1 MRHECLFPPQLFMN
15 GEIIMLSSTEL
26 FMAIGLLPAG
36 LLLFYIYKMDRI
48 EKEPKG
54 LLVGLFF
61 LGVGATIPTM
71 IVEMLLSTVNNGLFF
86 GQYNTQYEYTFV
98 DGRVYLYEFV
108 NNFFGIALVE
118 EGFKWLFMFLL
129 TRKSKSFNCLFDG
142 VVYAAFVSLGFAAA
156 ENVMYVFTGGLVTGM
171 LRMITAVPAHCAFS
185 VVMGTFYGK
194 WFVSR
199 NAGALE
205 KNLYQNGVITTAPK
219 GFGAGRFLLLSLV
232 VPMAIHGFYDFCCI
246 FTDVS
251 WVYWVLLFLLLIFL
265 YIICFRNVYV
275 LSKKDAYITYL
286 CMEKVLERYPNTAGY
301 LCRMP
306 EHIVFFTPQV
316 IQASIMNREPHGV
329 KITAN
334 NLYYAHPL
342 PVTKPKPQPVYPQ
355 PQPMQQY
362 GQPVMRQPQA
372 QPMQY
377 AQPMNQPQPVQY
389 AQPISQPQPVPY
401 AQPISQPQPVPY
413 AQPISQP
420 QPVPYAQPMPQPVQN
435 AQPDYSNGGRPVV
448 DEEPYT
454 TQLDNLEPV
463 GGYRRLGGTPTV
475 RFPDQSQNPYYTQR

>member
-1 MRHECLFPPQLFMN
+1 MV
-15 GEIIMLSSTEL
+15 
-26 FMAIGLLPAG
+26 IGLLPAA

-54 LLVGLFF
+54 LLIGLFF
-61 LGVGATIPTM
+61 LGVGATIPTI
-71 IVEMLLSTVNNGLFF
+71 IVEVLLSILNNGIFF
-86 GQYNTQYEYTFV
+86 GSFTNDYEYLAV

-129 TRKSKSFNCLFDG
+129 TRKNKNFNCLFDG

-185 VVMGTFYGK
+185 VVMGYFYGK
-194 WFVSR
+194 WFISR

-205 KNLYQNGVITTAPK
+205 KNLYQNRVIVTAPR
-219 GFGAGRFLLLSLV
+219 GFGAGKYLLLSLI
-232 VPMAIHGFYDFCCI
+232 VPMAIHGFYDFCCT
-246 FTDVS
+246 FTSYS
-251 WVYWVLLFLLLIFL
+251 WVYWFLLFLLLIFL
-265 YIICFRNVYV
+265 YIVCFRTVYV

-286 CMEKVLERYPNTAGY
+286 CMEKVLERYPDTAGY

-306 EHIVFFTPQV
+306 EHIVFFMPQV

-334 NLYYAHPL
+334 NMYYAHPL
-342 PVTKPKPQPVYPQ
+342 PVTKPKPAPQPVYPQ
-355 PQPMQQY
+355 PQPMQY
-362 GQPVMRQPQA
+362 AQPVNRPQP

-377 AQPMNQPQPVQY
+377 AQPVNRPQAQPIQYAQPVNRPPAQPVKYAQPMNRPQAQPVQY
-389 AQPISQPQPVPY
+389 AQPMNRPPAQPMQYTQPMNGAQSQPMQY
-401 AQPISQPQPVPY
+401 AQPGPAAGQ
-413 AQPISQP
+413 A
-420 QPVPYAQPMPQPVQN
+420 
-435 AQPDYSNGGRPVV
+435 
-448 DEEPYT
+448 PYT
-454 TQLDNLEPV
+454 TQPGNLEPV

-475 RFPDQSQNPYYTQR
+475 SLPDQNQNPYHTQQ